1 MVDSPLTGILV
12 DQAAKCGLQLRRL
25 PMGEGKQSSVQHEQ
39 GPTIFRQHLDVM
51 ASGRNT
57 CQLITSLLQPACCQA
72 RATAAHGDTSDDKHC
87 LPSTKCG
94 VMFSFV
100 VSGLPHLMSS
110 PRKAGTCHTPAWFH
124 FDFSRSVFSSASRKD
139 CRCTR
144 APSCQAQAA
153 LPMQQ
158 LDAVSGCLPISWVDA
173 CEHDVAPLG
182 SSLGC
187 CPLQR
192 HGRLA
197 SGGVHLFGTVLFCM
211 PAQVCVPRSCRLRV
225 QCQWL
230 AAGCRAVSPIA
241 SQPLPALLVQSN
253 TAEASFYQRQP
264 SIVKLV
270 KSQRHVVSA
279 VLNSGCFG
287 PSPNRAK
294 PLQGAIIS
302 HDVGCSWTLA
312 LSRPSDSCGPC
323 RSSEIGGPI
332 QGNFS
337 CQPDQR
343 SLMSLS
349 LTSVLPTWSV
359 GIAHLS
365 FKRGAQSVSHRV
377 SRRPVPALSP
387 AGSSGQSRF
396 QRAHQRKIADAPAS
410 NATLAMVTSA
420 SWGFLHIASTCLSP
434 WAASRA
440 EPAASTPK
448 SLGSAQCR

>member
-1 MVDSPLTGILV
+1 VSLR
-12 DQAAKCGLQLRRL
+12 LQR
-25 PMGEGKQSSVQHEQ
+25 GG
-39 GPTIFRQHLDVM
+39 
-51 ASGRNT
+51 
-57 CQLITSLLQPACCQA
+57 C
-72 RATAAHGDTSDDKHC
+72 
-87 LPSTKCG
+87 
-94 VMFSFV
+94 
-100 VSGLPHLMSS
+100 
-110 PRKAGTCHTPAWFH
+110 AWFH

-144 APSCQAQAA
+144 APSQAQAA
-153 LPMQQ
+153 LLVQQ
-158 LDAVSGCLPISWVDA
+158 LDAMSGCLPIYWVDG

-182 SSLGC
+182 SSLGP

-192 HGRLA
+192 HGRPA
-197 SGGVHLFGTVLFCM
+197 SGGAHLFGTVLFRM
-211 PAQVCVPRSCRLRV
+211 PARVCVPRSCRLRV

-230 AAGCRAVSPIA
+230 ADPVELAGCRAVSPTT
-241 SQPLPALLVQSN
+241 SQPLPVFVVQSN

-264 SIVKLV
+264 FSVKLV

-279 VLNSGCFG
+279 VLNFGCFG

-337 CQPDQR
+337 FQPDQR

-365 FKRGAQSVSHRV
+365 FTCGAQSVSHRV

-420 SWGFLHIASTCLSP
+420 SWGFLHIVRVLAHQQQTEQLC
-434 WAASRA
+434 
-440 EPAASTPK
+440 
-448 SLGSAQCR
+448 